1 MNSAFHNIQELRTLS
16 DIRSPFMRQLFAF
29 ATFHKVALFLVGG
42 SVRDLLLNRRTT
54 DIDFTLQSGTLTF
67 VRMFADSIK
76 APFIALEENPPTAR
90 VIVSPPDNVASQFQ
104 LDFTEFRGETLTD
117 DLRLRD
123 LTINAMAIPLEAI
136 MESDNPEVIDPCDGQ
151 SDLSSRLLR
160 FPSEQVIVDDPL
172 RMMRIFRFA
181 AQLDFEIAGVSLEQI
196 QNRQHLLPNVSQER
210 IRDELLKTLNVEK
223 SAPHLKNMCK
233 AGLIRQVFPTV
244 NILSDYWDM
253 LDYFETYPI
262 PESLDSH
269 RDEISIYL
277 NEEMELLAHR
287 KSLIKL
293 CILFQDSVKDIGNLL
308 KLSRKSVQFM
318 KSLVS
323 GHQFLIDCDY
333 TSNEIIDFLR
343 DAVSDWRSILLFS
356 TVIHPISYEKIHKI
370 VDIYYNHLLPI
381 LKQGRL
387 LTGKDLIRDFDLKE
401 GKEIGILLK
410 QVEKR
415 QFYGEIRTREE
426 AIQTVADLMRKQRV

>member
-16 DIRSPFMRQLFAF
+16 DMRSPFMHQLFEF
-29 ATFHKVALFLVGG
+29 ATLHKVALFLVGG

-54 DIDFTLQSGTLTF
+54 DFDFTLQSDTLTF
-67 VRMFADSIK
+67 VKMFANSIN
-76 APFIALEENPPTAR
+76 AHFIQLEENPPTAR
-90 VIVSPPDNVASQFQ
+90 IIVNLPDEVPSQFQ
-104 LDFTEFRGETLTD
+104 IDFTQFRGETLAD

-160 FPSEQVIVDDPL
+160 FPGEQVIVDDPL

-181 AQLDFEIAGVSLEQI
+181 AQLDFEISEVSLEQV
-196 QNRQHLLPNVSQER
+196 QTHQHRLPNVSRER
-210 IRDELLKTLNVEK
+210 MRDELLKMLKVEK
-223 SAPHLKNMCK
+223 SAPYLQQMGK
-233 AGLIRQVFPTV
+233 AGLLAQVFPTGD
-244 NILSDYWDM
+244 ILPCYWDM
-253 LDYFETYPI
+253 LDHFETFPL

-269 RDEISIYL
+269 RDEISIFL
-277 NEEMELLAHR
+277 NEEMEMFAHR

-293 CILFQDSVKDIGNLL
+293 CILFQESVNDMEDLL
-308 KLSRKSVQFM
+308 KLSRKSGQFL

-323 GHQFLIDCDY
+323 GHQLLLDCDY
-333 TSNEIIDFLR
+333 TRNEIIDFLR
-343 DAVSDWRSILLFS
+343 AAGSDWWGILLFS
-356 TVIHPISYEKIHKI
+356 TVIQPISSERIRGV
-370 VDIYYNHLLPI
+370 VDIYHNHLLSI
-381 LKQGRL
+381 LKHGRL
-387 LTGKDLIRDFDLKE
+387 ITGKDLILHFGLKA
-401 GKEIGILLK
+401 GKEIGTLLE

-426 AIQTVADLMRKQRV
+426 AIKFVEDLMRK

>member
-1 MNSAFHNIQELRTLS
+1 MNSAFHNIQELRALS
-16 DIRSPFMRQLFAF
+16 DMRSPFMRQLFEF

-54 DIDFTLQSGTLTF
+54 DIDFTLQSDTLTF
-67 VRMFADSIK
+67 VRKFADSIK
-76 APFIALEENPPTAR
+76 APIIPLEENPPTAR
-90 VIVSPPDNVASQFQ
+90 VIVSSPDSVPSQFQ
-104 LDFTEFRGETLTD
+104 LDFTQFRGETLVD

-151 SDLSSRLLR
+151 SDLTSRLLQ

-181 AQLDFEIAGVSLEQI
+181 AQLDFEMSKVSLEQV
-196 QNRQHLLPNVSQER
+196 QKHQHLLPNVSQER

-223 SAPHLKNMCK
+223 SAPHLQQMGKT
-233 AGLIRQVFPTV
+233 GLIAQVFPTV

-253 LDYFETYPI
+253 LDYFEAHPI

-269 RDEISIYL
+269 HDEISAYL
-277 NEEMELLAHR
+277 NQEIALFANR
-287 KSLIKL
+287 RSLIKL

-308 KLSRKSVQFM
+308 KLSRKSVQFL

-323 GHQFLIDCDY
+323 GHQLFLN
-333 TSNEIIDFLR
+333 SNYARYEIIDFLR
-343 DAVSDWRSILLFS
+343 AAVSDWWGILLFS
-356 TVIHPISYEKIHKI
+356 SAIHPISSERIHKT
-370 VDIYYNHLLPI
+370 VAIYYNHLLPI

-387 LTGKDLIRDFDLKE
+387 ITGEDLIRDFGLKE
-401 GKEIGILLK
+401 GKEIGMLLE
-410 QVEKR
+410 QIEKR
-415 QFYGEIRTREE
+415 QFYGEIRTRKE
-426 AIQTVADLMRKQRV
+426 AIKIVEDLLRK

>member
-1 MNSAFHNIQELRTLS
+1 MNSAFHNIQEVRALS
-16 DIRSPFMRQLFAF
+16 DMQSPFMHQLYEFAKI
-29 ATFHKVALFLVGG
+29 HKVALFLVGG

-54 DIDFTLQSGTLTF
+54 DFDFTLQSDTLTF
-67 VRMFADSIK
+67 VRMFAKSIN
-76 APFIALEENPPTAR
+76 APFIPLEENPPTAR
-90 VIVSPPDNVASQFQ
+90 VIVSLLGDVPTQFQ
-104 LDFTEFRGETLTD
+104 LDFTQFRGETLVD
-117 DLRLRD
+117 DLCLRD

-160 FPSEQVIVDDPL
+160 FPNEQVIVDDPL

-181 AQLDFEIAGVSLEQI
+181 AQLDFEISEVSLEQV
-196 QNRQHLLPNVSQER
+196 QTHQHRLQNVSQER

-223 SAPHLKNMCK
+223 SAPYLQQMGK
-233 AGLIRQVFPTV
+233 AGLLAQIFPIGDTH
-244 NILSDYWDM
+244 SEYWGM
-253 LDYFETYPI
+253 LDHFETYPL

-269 RDEISIYL
+269 RDEIIPFL
-277 NEEMELLAHR
+277 NEEMELLANR

-293 CILFQDSVKDIGNLL
+293 CILLQECVNDIGNLL
-308 KLSRKSVQFM
+308 KLSRKSVQFL

-323 GHQFLIDCDY
+323 GHQFLIDCAY
-333 TSNEIIDFLR
+333 TRNEIIDFLR
-343 DAVSDWRSILLFS
+343 AAGSDWWGILLFS
-356 TVIHPISYEKIHKI
+356 TVIQPISCERIREV
-370 VDIYYNHLLPI
+370 VDIYHNHFLPI

-387 LTGKDLIRDFDLKE
+387 ITGKDLKLHFGMKE
-401 GKEIGILLK
+401 GKEIGMMLE

-426 AIQTVADLMRKQRV
+426 AIKLVEGLMHK